1 MRQDMGRRDL
11 GLCTRAGRPSVLS
24 RFFRNETDAMRPR
37 WCNPIVGDSSAGDL
51 PSGPVELIG
60 GVEKRDN
67 GVESGDNK
75 VIPRAMINTC
85 G

>member
-1 MRQDMGRRDL
+1 
-11 GLCTRAGRPSVLS
+11 
-24 RFFRNETDAMRPR
+24 MRPR

-75 VIPRAMINTC
+75 VIPPHPLRGPRNSQ
-85 G
+85 

>member
-1 MRQDMGRRDL
+1 
-11 GLCTRAGRPSVLS
+11 
-24 RFFRNETDAMRPR
+24 MRPR

>member
-1 MRQDMGRRDL
+1 
-11 GLCTRAGRPSVLS
+11 VVWNLS
-24 RFFRNETDAMRPR
+24 RLSRNETDAMRPR

-75 VIPRAMINTC
+75 VIPPHPLRGPRNSQ
-85 G
+85 